1 LKGNPFCRRIC
12 CDVGPDEF
20 SAAEPEEDEGI
31 KQVETDSWNN
41 EQTHGG
47 NVRRVVAQEGS
58 PSLAGWPWWFD
69 HVLGDARLRDLKPE
83 REQFAVDA
91 WRAPQSNT
99 RGAGLNPGRPAFAA
113 ATLEAANGMTSHS
126 KTCYADIVKCLA
138 RRWARDAEFR
148 LRAISLT
155 LTMGDDQFT
164 IDLLDHL
171 LKF

>member
-1 LKGNPFCRRIC
+1 MYLATLDCAISNPS
-12 CDVGPDEF
+12 V
-20 SAAEPEEDEGI
+20 S
-31 KQVETDSWNN
+31 S
-41 EQTHGG
+41 
-47 NVRRVVAQEGS
+47 S
-58 PSLAGWPWWFD
+58 PWMRG
-69 HVLGDARLRDLKPE
+69 
-83 REQFAVDA
+83 
-91 WRAPQSNT
+91 APQSNT

-126 KTCYADIVKCLA
+126 KTCYADIVRCLA
-138 RRWARDAEFR
+138 RRWPRDAEFR